1 MIDYKYKDLYLQNGI
16 HKNLILFFNG
26 GEITNP
32 DIHYE
37 SMELTERI
45 VSGNEIVFGSCEA
58 SVFKIIVAETAT
70 SLKDR
75 WITVSEILDGHDDEP
90 FVYGKYKVYSDVPTA
105 DRSKRQI
112 TAYDALYDILN
123 ADVASWYQSL
133 TFPMTLKAF
142 RDSFFVHFGIAQEDA
157 ELVNDSMTVA
167 KTIEPEELSG
177 KVVINS
183 ICEINGCFGR
193 INRKG
198 NFEYVKIAENTFGLY
213 PRNDLYPAD
222 NLFPTEPSGSK
233 LATGTWITCEYEDYL
248 TNKYDKLIVRKE
260 ENDVGATV
268 GSGNNP
274 YVIQDNFLVYGMSAQ
289 ELFDVANNAFT
300 VIGKVSQYRPFTA
313 KCLADPCMEVG
324 DAIRIVTKRDIIESY
339 ILNRTL
345 KGIQGRK
352 DTIQAKGKKE
362 KKEKINSYSKSI
374 KELKGKTNTLERSVE
389 ETRLTITDVEKGLQ
403 SQITANASAI
413 SLKVSKGNVSSEISA
428 ESGGVTI
435 KGNRFVLESTNCSIS
450 SDGTIKASNGNFSGT
465 ITATSGTFDNVT
477 IKSTCTV
484 AGQSIT
490 GAITGASWQ
499 GSAIGDTY
507 LSGISGAKVGSGFNA
522 GNMTAG
528 TVGRPYSFGTT
539 GISATQFTT
548 TSADIPGTLGLYQLS
563 ATRPSAA
570 GGSQIG
576 TSSNPFNVAYIDG
589 IHGTVIESSSSK
601 DVKSNI
607 VPYDIENCVDVIKRT
622 EIVSYNY
629 NRDLEVM
636 YKTDETVS
644 NLEQERDSYIEKITT
659 LLSNDKKTLELE
671 IEKTKKDYEEK
682 IQDKINEKVLIP
694 EKRYGFISEDAPW
707 ELVAMNRKS
716 VDTYSAVAM
725 CFGAIQVML
734 DKIEKLEE
742 KVGV

>member
-16 HKNLILFFNG
+16 HKKLILSFNG
-26 GEITNP
+26 GEITNS
-32 DIHYE
+32 DIHFE

-142 RDSFFVHFGIAQEDA
+142 RDSFFVHFGITQEEA
-157 ELVNDSMTVA
+157 ELANDAMTVA

-177 KVVINS
+177 KLVINA

-193 INRKG
+193 MNRKG

-268 GSGNNP
+268 GSGNNA

-289 ELFDVANNAFT
+289 DLFDVANNAFT
-300 VIGKVSQYRPFTA
+300 VIGKVSQYRPFKA

-403 SQITANASAI
+403 AQITANASAI

-499 GSAIGDTY
+499 GTAIGDTY

-528 TVGRPYSFGTT
+528 TVGRPYSLNGVS
-539 GISATQFTT
+539 I
-548 TSADIPGTLGLYQLS
+548 TSGGDNTIGSNGGTLYLGTPMITGLTAQYPIQS
-563 ATRPSAA
+563 
-570 GGSQIG
+570 GGTNIG
-576 TSSNPFNVAYIDG
+576 SSGRSFANLYCSSL
-589 IHGTVIESSSSK
+589 HGSLASGSSREIKTNIKDYEVSK
-601 DVKSNI
+601 
-607 VPYDIENCVDVIKRT
+607 CLDVIRNT
-622 EIVSYNY
+622 TIVSYNY
-629 NRDLEVM
+629 KTDLKDNTSGIENIQNERQKYIDYIEQLEEADRPSEEVFNNRLKMYDENIYDLEHERM
-636 YKTDETVS
+636 TKPET
-644 NLEQERDSYIEKITT
+644 
-659 LLSNDKKTLELE
+659 
-671 IEKTKKDYEEK
+671 
-682 IQDKINEKVLIP
+682 
-694 EKRYGFISEDAPW
+694 RYGFISEDAPW
-707 ELVAMNRKS
+707 ELVAMDRKS

>member
-16 HKNLILFFNG
+16 HKKLILSFNG
-26 GEITNP
+26 GEITNS

-58 SVFKIIVAETAT
+58 SVFKITVAETAI

-133 TFPMTLKAF
+133 KFPMTLKAF
-142 RDSFFVHFGIAQEDA
+142 RDSFFVHFGITQEDA

-198 NFEYVKIAENTFGLY
+198 NFEYVQIAENTFGLY

-268 GSGNNP
+268 GSGNNA
-274 YVIQDNFLVYGMSAQ
+274 YVIQDNFLVYGMSSQA
-289 ELFDVANNAFT
+289 LFDVANNAFT

-352 DTIQAKGKKE
+352 DTIQAKGKKD

-374 KELKGKTNTLERSVE
+374 KELKGKTNVLERSVE

-450 SDGTIKASNGNFSGT
+450 ANGTITASNGNFSGT

-499 GSAIGDTY
+499 GSAIGDSY

-528 TVGRPYSFGTT
+528 TVGRPYSLNGVS
-539 GISATQFTT
+539 I
-548 TSADIPGTLGLYQLS
+548 TSGGDNTIGSNGGTLYLGTPMITGLTAQYPIQS
-563 ATRPSAA
+563 
-570 GGSQIG
+570 GGTNIG
-576 TSSNPFNVAYIDG
+576 SSGRSFANLYCSSL
-589 IHGTVIESSSSK
+589 HGSLASGSSREIKTNIKDYEVSK
-601 DVKSNI
+601 
-607 VPYDIENCVDVIKRT
+607 CLDVIRNT
-622 EIVSYNY
+622 TIVSYNY
-629 NRDLEVM
+629 KTDLKDNTAGIENIQNERQKYIDYIEQLEEADRPSEEVFNNRLKMYDENIYDLEHERM
-636 YKTDETVS
+636 TKPET
-644 NLEQERDSYIEKITT
+644 
-659 LLSNDKKTLELE
+659 
-671 IEKTKKDYEEK
+671 
-682 IQDKINEKVLIP
+682 
-694 EKRYGFISEDAPW
+694 RYGFISEDAPW
-707 ELVAMNRKS
+707 ELVAMDRKS

>member
-16 HKNLILFFNG
+16 HKKLILSFNG
-26 GEITNP
+26 GEITNS
-32 DIHYE
+32 DIHRE

-58 SVFKIIVAETAT
+58 SVFKITVAETAT

-133 TFPMTLKAF
+133 KFPMTLKAF
-142 RDSFFVHFGIAQEDA
+142 RDSFFVYFGITQEET
-157 ELVNDSMTVA
+157 ELVNDSMTVT

-222 NLFPTEPSGSK
+222 NLFPTEPIGSK

-268 GSGNNP
+268 GSGNNA

-289 ELFDVANNAFT
+289 DLFDVANNAFT

-313 KCLADPCMEVG
+313 KCLANPCMEVG

-352 DTIQAKGKKE
+352 DTIQAKGKKD

-389 ETRLTITDVEKGLQ
+389 ETRLTISDVEKGLQ

-507 LSGISGAKVGSGFNA
+507 LSGIAGSKVGSGFNA
-522 GNMTAG
+522 GNMTVG
-528 TVGRPYSFGTT
+528 TVGRPYSYSGTSISST
-539 GISATQFTT
+539 ELASSATPRFTAGMFSHSITPQT
-548 TSADIPGTLGLYQLS
+548 TYLYDLGSSGVRWNGVYASKLYGTLDS
-563 ATRPSAA
+563 
-570 GGSQIG
+570 
-576 TSSNPFNVAYIDG
+576 TSSRAKKTN
-589 IHGTVIESSSSK
+589 IE
-601 DVKSNI
+601 D
-607 VPYDIENCVDVIKRT
+607 YDIEKAIDVIKAT
-622 EIVSYNY
+622 KIVSYNY
-629 NRDLEVM
+629 
-636 YKTDETVS
+636 KTDVADNSERLNQKKEEYTKYVSLVET
-644 NLEQERDSYIEKITT
+644 LQEEDKPSEENYNQMVESFKQEIFDIEHERER
-659 LLSNDKKTLELE
+659 S
-671 IEKTKKDYEEK
+671 
-682 IQDKINEKVLIP
+682 P

-707 ELVAMNRKS
+707 ELVSMNRET

>member
-16 HKNLILFFNG
+16 HKKLILSFNG
-26 GEITNP
+26 GEITNS

-142 RDSFFVHFGIAQEDA
+142 RDSFFVHFGITQEDA
-157 ELVNDSMTVA
+157 ELVNDSMTVV

-177 KVVINS
+177 KVVINA

-193 INRKG
+193 MNRKG

-268 GSGNNP
+268 GSGNNA

-289 ELFDVANNAFT
+289 DLFDVANNAFT

-352 DTIQAKGKKE
+352 DTIQAKGKKD

-499 GSAIGDTY
+499 GSAIGDSY
-507 LSGISGAKVGSGFNA
+507 LSGISGSKVGSGFSAN
-522 GNMTAG
+522 NMTVG
-528 TVGRPYSFGTT
+528 TVGRPYSLNGVS
-539 GISATQFTT
+539 I
-548 TSADIPGTLGLYQLS
+548 TSGGDNTIGSNGGTLYLGTPMITGLTAQYPIQS
-563 ATRPSAA
+563 
-570 GGSQIG
+570 GGTNIG
-576 TSSNPFNVAYIDG
+576 SSGRSFANLYCSSL
-589 IHGTVIESSSSK
+589 HGSLASGSSREIKTNIKDYEVSK
-601 DVKSNI
+601 
-607 VPYDIENCVDVIKRT
+607 CLDVIRNT
-622 EIVSYNY
+622 TIVSYNY
-629 NRDLEVM
+629 KTDLKDNTSGIENIQNERQKYIDYIEQLEEADRPSEEVFNNRLKMYDENIYDLEHERM
-636 YKTDETVS
+636 TKPET
-644 NLEQERDSYIEKITT
+644 
-659 LLSNDKKTLELE
+659 
-671 IEKTKKDYEEK
+671 
-682 IQDKINEKVLIP
+682 
-694 EKRYGFISEDAPW
+694 RYGFISEDAPW
-707 ELVAMNRKS
+707 ELVAMDRKS